1 MRTRNKIIP
10 DESITSSSYLRSDR
24 APSYARLDGPRAW
37 CSAPGDNSPYIQ
49 ILLEEE
55 KLITAIET
63 QGSRYDSIWST
74 RYDVWYLKRGNWTL
88 HREVLEMHLTQSL
101 RQIPS
106 GPYGAPLWN
115 NNNNNDNNNSN
126 NNIIFLFSSWK
137 KLLNFRGWQ
146 FFF

>member
-1 MRTRNKIIP
+1 MRTTNKIIP
-10 DESITSSSYLRSDR
+10 DESITSSSYLRSNR

-88 HREVLEMHLTQSL
+88 HREVL
-101 RQIPS
+101 
-106 GPYGAPLWN
+106 
-115 NNNNNDNNNSN
+115 
-126 NNIIFLFSSWK
+126 
-137 KLLNFRGWQ
+137 
-146 FFF
+146 